1 MIIVF
6 IDNFVYFMLNHQLA
20 AFFTGRVSNIES
32 AVVMVEM
39 GVVMEGREN
48 CIHFSMAHCG
58 LRLMIIIIFI
68 KVSTKL

>member
-6 IDNFVYFMLNHQLA
+6 INNFIYFILNDQLA

-32 AVVMVEM
+32 AVVMVQM
-39 GVVMEGREN
+39 SIVLEGREN

-58 LRLMIIIIFI
+58 LRLVIIIII
-68 KVSTKL
+68 